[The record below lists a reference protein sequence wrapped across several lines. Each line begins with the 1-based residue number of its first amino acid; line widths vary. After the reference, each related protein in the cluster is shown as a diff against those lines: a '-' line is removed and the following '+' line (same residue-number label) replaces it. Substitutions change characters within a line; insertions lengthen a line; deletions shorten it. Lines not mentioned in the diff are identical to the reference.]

1 MNDQVTLL
9 PVLLI
14 QGILMFYLW
23 ILLRS
28 RW

>member
-1 MNDQVTLL
+1 MSEQVTLL
-9 PVLLI
+9 PVLLVQAVLI
-14 QGILMFYLW
+14 FYLW